1 MTCNTQLG
9 EHSHNP
15 SGTNRGLGAAW
26 GNSSVG
32 SILQERQKRK
42 EDEKKRK
49 DTSFPYP
56 SFSSFPKY
64 KPSRK
69 SNFSKN
75 SLPPSSFKILEKQAS
90 QENDKDTEEQK
101 ADANDNELE
110 IKGMVD
116 ILKQLSGEQTVEKTG
131 EIPDTIPEGAKV
143 VTRATLTLVHEI
155 TLPDGTV
162 KAYTETYTSMNEDQ
176 R

>member
-1 MTCNTQLG
+1 MACNTQLG

-69 SNFSKN
+69 SNP
-75 SLPPSSFKILEKQAS
+75 LLPSSFKILSPLPKNGD
-90 QENDKDTEEQK
+90 NDPQNN
-101 ADANDNELE
+101 DAIQIPNPDDNKFE

-116 ILKQLSGEQTVEKTG
+116 ILKQLAGEKVVEKTG
-131 EIPDTIPEGAKV
+131 EIPDSIPEGAKV